1 MVRLSVHPAGTE
13 VSVVVE
19 QKHPS
24 PSGRVWGWGGGVRVG
39 KVPAVRD
46 KVTAPSILKEP
57 LQSRAAACRV
67 LPTLFPSTNDYPV
80 QLNKEGK
87 HGAGLPGV
95 FGAQQSWRGM
105 IVALVCSAGG
115 ISASVGLEGRVSS

>member
-46 KVTAPSILKEP
+46 KVTAMTDAGTCPVEAVP
-57 LQSRAAACRV
+57 GQRDGARCWQSLGGLGASAMSWSADVRV
-67 LPTLFPSTNDYPV
+67 AP
-80 QLNKEGK
+80 K
-87 HGAGLPGV
+87 
-95 FGAQQSWRGM
+95 
-105 IVALVCSAGG
+105 
-115 ISASVGLEGRVSS
+115 